1 MGLTLP
7 PCAPQEQASWVCR
20 CEAGVVQRLEQDFK
34 ATLQQHNSLE
44 QWALWLDAVV
54 GRVLK
59 PHLGTPAF
67 PRAAKLFL
75 LKWSFYRCDR
85 AAHNA
90 LRCPQCTALPTMHC
104 VHPQCI
110 ALPTMHCAAHNALRC
125 PPCTALPTMPCAH
138 PRCPALPTMHCA
150 AHHALH

>member
-1 MGLTLP
+1 MGDNGNLSDLNRVDF
-7 PCAPQEQASWVCR
+7 ANVQEQASWVCR

-75 LKWSFYRCDR
+75 LKWSFYRWGGAEMGGESGR
-85 AAHNA
+85 
-90 LRCPQCTALPTMHC
+90 LRPKMRRLQPKTMR
-104 VHPQCI
+104 
-110 ALPTMHCAAHNALRC
+110 L
-125 PPCTALPTMPCAH
+125 
-138 PRCPALPTMHCA
+138 
-150 AHHALH
+150 

>member
-1 MGLTLP
+1 M
-7 PCAPQEQASWVCR
+7 CR

-75 LKWSFYRCDR
+75 LKWSFYRWGGGGAAPLRHGCPTRTPKGCDGPQR
-85 AAHNA
+85 HPKMAERGPKCTQKW
-90 LRCPQCTALPTMHC
+90 LRCAP
-104 VHPQCI
+104 
-110 ALPTMHCAAHNALRC
+110 N
-125 PPCTALPTMPCAH
+125 
-138 PRCPALPTMHCA
+138 
-150 AHHALH
+150 